1 VGYADQAI
9 FSFCSWPFSLKL
21 FWAPI
26 VDSCYLPTVG
36 RRKSW
41 LVPVQLLCGAMMV
54 FGAGSLDLWTGESH
68 QHADGSSSEEAP
80 QPDTKALTA
89 YFFTLYF
96 LMATQDIAV
105 DGWALTM
112 LRRENVGYASTCN
125 SVGQT
130 LGYFIAFVGFIALND
145 AATCNKYLRAE
156 PVAGVGL
163 VTLSGFVRFWGY
175 VFVAT
180 TAYVWAFK
188 PEAPEPK
195 VANSEGAAVGV
206 ESGSSSSSRSLAEK
220 GWAQGASGLDGLGLG
235 GQDATVAITDGN
247 SNGAAKANGVNKENG
262 NGNSNGNGHGSSNG
276 HPEEACDNVEED
288 NAGVVETYKQ
298 LWAVL
303 QLPAMQTLVV
313 VLLTC
318 KVRVYLSRR

>member
-1 VGYADQAI
+1 
-9 FSFCSWPFSLKL
+9 
-21 FWAPI
+21 
-26 VDSCYLPTVG
+26 
-36 RRKSW
+36 
-41 LVPVQLLCGAMMV
+41 MV
-54 FGAGSLDLWTGESH
+54 FGAGSLDLWTGEASH
-68 QHADGSSSEEAP
+68 YAGDSHEEAP
-80 QPDTKALTA
+80 PPDTKALTA

-156 PVAGVGL
+156 PVPGVGL

-175 VFVAT
+175 VFIAT
-180 TAYVWAFK
+180 TAYVWVFK
-188 PEAPEPK
+188 PEAPEVK
-195 VANSEGAAVGV
+195 AGAEGAAAAA
-206 ESGSSSSSRSLAEK
+206 SSSNSSSSAEK
-220 GWAQGASGLDGLGLG
+220 GWAQGADGLDGLGLG
-235 GQDATVAITDGN
+235 GQDVTATITNGN
-247 SNGAAKANGVNKENG
+247 SNGAAKSNGVSKKDGNG
-262 NGNSNGNGHGSSNG
+262 NGNGNGGSHGHS
-276 HPEEACDNVEED
+276 EEVSDMVDEGNV
-288 NAGVVETYKQ
+288 GVIETYKQ

-318 KVRVYLSRR
+318 KVRVLPFHEEKRSEKQET